1 MTEPISIIL
10 ALRRDDDGALST
22 LMRTRPSLDVFDK
35 AGRSPLFYVTRL
47 NQLELM
53 NEDGCVDSKL
63 VNCRDRLGRTCMH
76 AIAQAAY
83 AESAELT
90 AYVLKLKG
98 DPSLTDKAKLSP
110 LHVCTCARTA
120 AVLLP
125 SFAKPALCSA
135 LEALVKSAAPVDVIG
150 TLVKSGA
157 YSAQATVEAARRGM
171 LTVIDVLLDGRV
183 APEAV
188 FQDPIEPA
196 VLQRVLAS
204 GVIPPR
210 DALLRCHA
218 DCARI
223 LLDSGCE
230 LDVCSPSLVAERVR
244 RHETDVVAL
253 LLANKAPASADAFRA
268 AGEVGNVAALGL
280 LLDATPCDARVECI
294 RHGCNAAAY
303 HGAVDVLQYLLAEL
317 RSEAWPSGTKT
328 ALHFACELCQLGCV
342 RMLVSESSP
351 LAAPRIDVNATD
363 GDGRS
368 ALHTLAASC
377 GDAIGQTAAPP
388 DFAVVLELLLQSKA
402 DVNIQDREG
411 ETAIMVACHL
421 SNSAFVDALW
431 NAGVE
436 SARNAKGLTALDIA
450 TKIDRASKVVR
461 LLRARSRG

>member
-1 MTEPISIIL
+1 
-10 ALRRDDDGALST
+10 
-22 LMRTRPSLDVFDK
+22 
-35 AGRSPLFYVTRL
+35 
-47 NQLELM
+47 
-53 NEDGCVDSKL
+53 
-63 VNCRDRLGRTCMH
+63 
-76 AIAQAAY
+76 
-83 AESAELT
+83 
-90 AYVLKLKG
+90 
-98 DPSLTDKAKLSP
+98 
-110 LHVCTCARTA
+110 
-120 AVLLP
+120 
-125 SFAKPALCSA
+125 
-135 LEALVKSAAPVDVIG
+135 
-150 TLVKSGA
+150 
-157 YSAQATVEAARRGM
+157 
-171 LTVIDVLLDGRV
+171 
-183 APEAV
+183 
-188 FQDPIEPA
+188 
-196 VLQRVLAS
+196 
-204 GVIPPR
+204 
-210 DALLRCHA
+210 
-218 DCARI
+218 
-223 LLDSGCE
+223 
-230 LDVCSPSLVAERVR
+230 VR

-253 LLANKAPASADAFRA
+253 LLANKAPTSADAFRA